1 MLGSLYLFGQ
11 GVTQNDEA
19 AAIWYKRA
27 ADKGNYPAIGR
38 LGALYYKGV
47 GVPIDKE
54 KGAKMIKMACQSG
67 QSRESCKI
75 LEQL

>member
-1 MLGSLYLFGQ
+1 MTSVRYELLCLHELISGTYSHL
-11 GVTQNDEA
+11 
-19 AAIWYKRA
+19 
-27 ADKGNYPAIGR
+27 P
-38 LGALYYKGV
+38 LYYKGV